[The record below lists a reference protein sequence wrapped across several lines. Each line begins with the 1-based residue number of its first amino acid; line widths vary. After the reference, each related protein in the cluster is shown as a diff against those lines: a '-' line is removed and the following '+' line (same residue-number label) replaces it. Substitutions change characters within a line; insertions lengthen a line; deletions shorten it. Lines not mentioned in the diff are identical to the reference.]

1 VAGGVVW
8 TASFLYGGYFF
19 GNLPF
24 VKQNFTL
31 VILAIIVLSIMP
43 GAIEY
48 WRQRRAP
55 TETEVGNP

>member
-1 VAGGVVW
+1 VTGAIAW

-31 VILAIIVLSIMP
+31 VILAIIILSLMP
-43 GAIEY
+43 GVVEY
-48 WRQRRAP
+48 WRHRRAAARA
-55 TETEVGNP
+55 E